1 MKKVIISQIKSDK
14 TLLRAFA
21 FCSIL
26 PVFLFIFK
34 DVDNNSLCRWPWIF
48 DEISSPRLFII
59 YLIFLAAS
67 FFSANYNWPAN
78 KVKFL
83 GVLSFVLA
91 MLFWNMPEIIID
103 ASRYFTHAKFIERYG
118 LVKFYQEWGHDLTP
132 WTDLPLTSIIYGIA
146 FKFFGEH
153 RLAIQI
159 INSLFY
165 TGSILLTYNLG
176 KLLWNKETGFMA
188 GLLLLGFPYLFL
200 HIPLMMVDLTSMF
213 FLILAIYMFT
223 LALNRQNGSIILLA
237 AFCICLACL
246 NKYSNLLYLS
256 ILPVISIVFAIQKK
270 TAIIKTSFFVFI
282 LSLLFLLLLIINKID
297 IIGEQ
302 LSFLLSYQQDGLKK
316 WSEGYISTFFFHIH
330 PLISI
335 AALGGVVVA
344 WRTKNVNFIIAA
356 YLLLLVFG
364 LQIKRIRYILQVFPM
379 LALMAAYGL
388 NTLENNKLKRFLLF
402 SIVAGS
408 LTLAIGAYLPFAKK
422 ISSVNLQKAG
432 HFINRLNTENVLI
445 YTETQSANQANLE
458 INIPLLDMFTS
469 KNIYLA
475 LKNSQNNISE
485 DKTTSFRFTWENK
498 LPDFYTQPPNLS
510 EKTPLVII
518 SSRHNPIL
526 PQSIRQIIKS
536 HGKIKR
542 FSTHTGQFSY
552 KTFVT
557 VYYDN

>member
-1 MKKVIISQIKSDK
+1 MIISQIKSNK
-14 TLLRAFA
+14 ALLTAFA

-34 DVDNNSLCRWPWIF
+34 EVDNNSLCRWPWLF
-48 DEISSPRLFII
+48 DEISAARLFII
-59 YLIFLAAS
+59 YSALLTAS
-67 FFSANYNWPAN
+67 FFAANYNWPAN
-78 KVKFL
+78 KVKYL
-83 GVLSFVLA
+83 GVLSLVLA

-118 LVKFYQEWGHDLTP
+118 LVKFYQEWGHDLST
-132 WTDLPLTSIIYGIA
+132 WTDLPLTSMIYGIA
-146 FKFFGEH
+146 FNFFGDH
-153 RLAIQI
+153 RLVIQL
-159 INSLFY
+159 INSLFF
-165 TGSILLTYNLG
+165 TGSILLTYRMG
-176 KLLWNKETGFMA
+176 KLLWNEETGFMA

-200 HIPLMMVDLTSMF
+200 HIPLMMVDLSSLF

-223 LALNRQNGSIILLA
+223 LALTRQDRSIILLA

-270 TAIIKTSFFVFI
+270 TSIAKTSLIICI
-282 LSLLFLLLLIINKID
+282 LSLLFLLLLIIDKID

-302 LSFLLSYQQDGLKK
+302 VSFLSSYQQDGLKK
-316 WSEGYISTFFFHIH
+316 WSEGYISTFIFHIH

-335 AALGGVVVA
+335 AALGAVVAA
-344 WRTKNVNFIIAA
+344 WRTKNINFIIAA

-364 LQIKRIRYILQVFPM
+364 LQIKRIRYILPVFPM

-408 LTLAIGAYLPFAKK
+408 LTLAVGAYLPFAKK
-422 ISSVNLQKAG
+422 DSSVNLQEAG
-432 HFINRLNTENVLI
+432 QFIDKLNTENILI
-445 YTETQSANQANLE
+445 YTETQPANRINLE

-485 DKTTSFRFTWENK
+485 NKTSSFRFTWENK
-498 LPDFYTQPPNLS
+498 LPDFYTQPPDLS

-526 PQSIRQIIKS
+526 PKTIRQIIRS

-542 FSTHTGQFSY
+542 FSTHSRKFSY